1 MGLLM
6 WVLAGVAAA
15 ATARLASP
23 GKTRGWLLEL
33 LAAVATACIF
43 GAIATLLDFGGW
55 KEPDW
60 RAGLFALAGA
70 ALVLGLIRIRSIM
83 AGSAA

>member
-1 MGLLM
+1 MGLVM

-15 ATARLASP
+15 ATARLATP
-23 GKTRGWLLEL
+23 GKKQGWLPEG
-33 LAAVATACIF
+33 LAAVATACVF
-43 GAIATLLDFGGW
+43 GAVATLLDFGGW

-70 ALVLGLIRIRSIM
+70 ALVIALIRIRTIM